1 VLVMNAAAGLIIG
14 TAAAGARVWVAVALY
29 TALAG
34 STVIA
39 PVLAYVV
46 AGGRVDQ
53 QLERVR
59 NWMQREHAAVTAV
72 ILLAVGVLLA
82 YTGIRAL

>member
-1 VLVMNAAAGLIIG
+1 MNAAAGLIGG
-14 TAAAGARVWVAVALY
+14 TVAVGVGVWFAVALY

-46 AGGRVDQ
+46 VGERVDS
-53 QLERVR
+53 QLERMR
-59 NWMQREHAAVTAV
+59 DWMQREHAAVTAV
-72 ILLAVGVLLA
+72 TLLIVGVLLA